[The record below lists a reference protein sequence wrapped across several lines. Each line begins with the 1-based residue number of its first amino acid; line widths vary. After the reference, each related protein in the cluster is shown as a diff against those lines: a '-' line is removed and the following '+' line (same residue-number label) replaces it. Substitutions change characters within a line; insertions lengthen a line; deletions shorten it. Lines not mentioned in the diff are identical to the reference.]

1 MIYSLQ
7 SGSHNVTLLKVLFFV
22 MGIILLYNT
31 DAIMIVV
38 THMCQMRKD
47 GIVTQEDAQ
56 EKSYSSAVFRIS
68 SPNLKQVLSR

>member
-7 SGSHNVTLLKVLFFV
+7 SGSHNVKLLKVLFFV

-38 THMCQMRKD
+38 THLCQRRKD
-47 GIVTQEDAQ
+47 GIVTQEDAK

-68 SPNLKQVLSR
+68 LPNLKQVLSR